1 MQAKKSFS
9 TQIIALLLFF
19 SVSII
24 LVFSIFSYWMIS
36 SSVRNQMQNDG
47 LTLIK
52 TLRREVESYDI
63 KNLDAIQKIFYDVKD
78 KSAGGIEYISLSD
91 ESGVLMVSDSAV
103 YSDTDTSASETTESV
118 SSSDGEVLLVQVNEN
133 VFNISEKLSN
143 NQNELNLGLSLV
155 DMQLQIKKA
164 IQTIIV
170 IGVIFLFLVIVF
182 GYMISKRMVRTLK
195 TSMNTLNIL
204 ATGDLNVAFNNKRS
218 DEFGQLN
225 LSLTELTSRFKETLT
240 ESVNATKQL
249 NSISTELTLSR
260 SHLNESSDEVREKAS
275 QIHDVIQFQIDA
287 IQKML
292 LGTHSLTD
300 LLSSMTNK
308 STTIQHHTK
317 QIEIATAHGNDKLGI
332 LTDAMQT
339 VIESFNIGTKEIDT
353 LNQNFTKINE
363 ITDVI
368 NAVAQQTNLL
378 ALNAAI
384 EAARAGESGRGF
396 AVVAD
401 EIKKLADQVIQAADN
416 ISDLISTTELVV
428 VSVTNKNH
436 DISNKINQQSQFI
449 NETVVS
455 FTEID
460 KETKS
465 AHKEVSSFIN
475 EIHLIEDNKEMISLN
490 LKDIQKISDKI
501 ALSESEI
508 SEAIQ
513 MQRDNLQSFELLLKE
528 IDALSLRLSD
538 TIAYFKL

>member
-63 KNLDAIQKIFYDVKD
+63 NNLDAIQKIFYDVKD

-91 ESGVLMVSDSAV
+91 GAGILMVSDSAV
-103 YSDTDTSASETTESV
+103 YSDTDTSATETTENV
-118 SSSDGEVLLVQVNEN
+118 SSGDGEVLLVQVDEN

-143 NQNELNLGLSLV
+143 NENELNLGLSLIE
-155 DMQLQIKKA
+155 MQSQIKKA
-164 IQTIIV
+164 IQTIIL
-170 IGVIFLFLVIVF
+170 IGVVFLFLVIVF
-182 GYMISKRMVRTLK
+182 GYIISKRMVRTLK
-195 TSMNTLNIL
+195 SSMNNLNVL
-204 ATGDLNVAFNNKRS
+204 ATGDLNVVFKNNRS

-225 LSLTELTSRFKETLT
+225 LSLTELTSRFKGTLS
-240 ESVNATKQL
+240 ESVNATQQL
-249 NSISTELTLSR
+249 NTISNELTQSR
-260 SHLNESSDEVREKAS
+260 RHLNESTDEVSDKAN
-275 QIHDVIQFQIDA
+275 QIHDVIQYQIDA
-287 IQKML
+287 IQQML
-292 LGTHSLTD
+292 RATHSLTD
-300 LLSSMTNK
+300 LLSSMTKK

-317 QIEIATAHGNDKLGI
+317 QIEIATAHGNDKLST
-332 LTDAMQT
+332 LTDAMYS

-401 EIKKLADQVIQAADN
+401 EIKKLADQVIRAADN
-416 ISDLISTTELVV
+416 ISDLISTTEHVV
-428 VSVTNKNH
+428 ENVTNKNH

-465 AHKEVSSFIN
+465 AHREVSSFIN
-475 EIHLIEDNKEMISLN
+475 EIHLIEENKEMISLN

-508 SEAIQ
+508 SDSIQ
-513 MQRDNLQSFELLLKE
+513 TQSANLESFESLLKE
-528 IDALSLRLSD
+528 IDALSLRLSE
-538 TIAYFKL
+538 TISYFKL

>member
-1 MQAKKSFS
+1 MQSKKSFS

-19 SVSII
+19 SVAII
-24 LVFSIFSYWMIS
+24 LVFSIFSYWMIR

-91 ESGVLMVSDSAV
+91 GTGTLMVSDAAV
-103 YSDTDTSASETTESV
+103 YSDTNTSASETTENV
-118 SSSDGEVLLVQVNEN
+118 SSSDGEALLVQVDDN

-143 NQNELNLGLSLV
+143 NESELNLGLSLI
-155 DMQLQIKKA
+155 DMHAQIRKA
-164 IQTIIV
+164 IQTIIT
-170 IGVIFLFLVIVF
+170 IGVIFLFIVGLF
-182 GYMISKRMVRTLK
+182 GYLISKRMVRTLK
-195 TSMNTLNIL
+195 ISMNNLNVL
-204 ATGDLNVAFNNKRS
+204 ATGDLNVEFKNTRT

-225 LSLTELTSRFKETLT
+225 VSLSELTSRFKASIS
-240 ESVNATKQL
+240 ESANATQHL
-249 NSISTELTLSR
+249 NTISNELTQSR
-260 SHLNESSDEVREKAS
+260 KHLNESSDEVSEKAS
-275 QIHDVIQFQIDA
+275 QIHDVIQYQIDA

-292 LGTHSLTD
+292 QVTHGLTD
-300 LLSSMTNK
+300 LLSSMTQK
-308 STTIQHHTK
+308 SSAIQHHTK
-317 QIEIATAHGNDKLGI
+317 QIEVATAHGNDKLST
-332 LTDAMQT
+332 LTDAMHS
-339 VIESFNIGTKEIDT
+339 VVESFNIGTKEIDA
-353 LNQNFTKINE
+353 LNLNFTKINE

-401 EIKKLADQVIQAADN
+401 EIKKLAEQVIRAADN
-416 ISDLISTTELVV
+416 ISDLIATTEDVV
-428 VSVTNKNH
+428 VNVTNKNH

-449 NETVVS
+449 NDTVVS

-465 AHKEVSSFIN
+465 AHQEVSSFIN
-475 EIHLIEDNKEMISLN
+475 EIHLIEENKEMISYN

-508 SEAIQ
+508 SDSIQ
-513 MQRDNLQSFELLLKE
+513 AQGENLQSFELLLKE
-528 IDALSLRLSD
+528 IDALSLRLSE
-538 TIAYFKL
+538 TISYFKL